1 MNYAVYARKTDGSPA
16 VRRRRRWKALA
27 RRQVGAAVPHSAPTS
42 AAPTGAGDSGH
53 WNVVNRA
60 VRLSG

>member
-1 MNYAVYARKTDGSPA
+1 
-16 VRRRRRWKALA
+16 
-27 RRQVGAAVPHSAPTS
+27 VGAAVPHSAPTS